1 MLRYIRTAL
10 IVGALLSASLAA
22 TSTYTVRRGDTLSA
36 IAAPLGVR
44 TTDLMRTNN
53 LRDPN
58 YIEAGRVLNLP
69 NAPVQ
74 LGPRG
79 AGAFA
84 GLGAWVDLYDFS
96 PEYQV
101 KGRTP
106 PVTPAVVDKIAAS
119 GAKTLYLQAGSSTR
133 GVVDPPL
140 LAAFLTRAHAK
151 GMRVAAWYLPA
162 LRSASADLKVLTAI
176 RDFRARG
183 QRFDAIGVD
192 IEATPMPVS
201 ARNATVIDL
210 SRRLRGATAIPLGAI
225 VMPPVQLDVVNPNF
239 WPDFPWKS
247 LAASYDAWL
256 PMDYWTLR
264 TTSSGW
270 RDPARYTT
278 ENVNRLRAHLGNSAA
293 AVHPVGGIGTPTGSS
308 AYQAFVKA
316 SRATR
321 SVGWSVYDFWSSR

>member
-10 IVGALLSASLAA
+10 AVGALLSASLAA
-22 TSTYTVRRGDTLSA
+22 TSSYTVRRGDTLSG
-36 IAAPLGVR
+36 IATRLGVR
-44 TTDLMRTNN
+44 ATDLARTNN

-58 YIEAGRVLNLP
+58 HIEAGRVLKLP
-69 NAPVQ
+69 TAPV
-74 LGPRG
+74 LSGPRG
-79 AGAFA
+79 SGAFA

-106 PVTPAVVDKIAAS
+106 PVSPAVVDKIAAS

-151 GMRVAAWYLPA
+151 GMRVVAWYLPA
-162 LRSASADLKVLTAI
+162 LRSAAADLKVLTAI
-176 RDFRARG
+176 RDFRAKG

-210 SRRLRGATAIPLGAI
+210 SRRLRAATAVPLGAI

-247 LAASYDAWL
+247 LASSYDVWL

-264 TTSSGW
+264 TQSSGW
-270 RDPARYTT
+270 RDPTRYTT
-278 ENVNRLRAHLGNSAA
+278 ENVNRLRAHLGNAAA
-293 AVHPVGGIGTPTGSS
+293 AVHPVGGIGTPSSS
-308 AYQAFVKA
+308 ASYGAFVKA

-321 SVGWSVYDFWSSR
+321 SIGWSIYDYTSAR